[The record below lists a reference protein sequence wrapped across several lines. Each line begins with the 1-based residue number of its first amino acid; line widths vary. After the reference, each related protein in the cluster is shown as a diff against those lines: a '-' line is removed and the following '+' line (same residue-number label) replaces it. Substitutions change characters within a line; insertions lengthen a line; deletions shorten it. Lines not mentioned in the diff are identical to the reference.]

1 MQAPSEGM
9 HVCDRSSVE
18 VERIL
23 PPLQADEPIQDPRNF
38 YASDS
43 PVFEEVDSDQGRYK
57 SADEFEGGID
67 PEGQGDGSAGDSNA
81 RLNVPLFH
89 ITCMLLLMDVS
100 VTLPAISTV
109 NCSPFTGFSPVVSTG
124 FALTVAGSLSAAS
137 NSR

>member
-1 MQAPSEGM
+1 
-9 HVCDRSSVE
+9 
-18 VERIL
+18 L
-23 PPLQADEPIQDPRNF
+23 PPLQTDEPIQDPRNF

-43 PVFEEVDSDQGRYK
+43 PVFEEIDSDQGRYK

-67 PEGQGDGSAGDSNA
+67 PEGQGDGMAGDSNA

-89 ITCMLLLMDVS
+89 ITCVPLLIDAP

-109 NCSPFTGFSPVVSTG
+109 NCSLFTTFSPVVSTG
-124 FALTVAGSLSAAS
+124 VALAVAGSLSTAS